1 MLESGF
7 SSATLCRRLA
17 PIRDLPDVT
26 RMRRSVLLLGGAV
39 LLTVGTLLRTEAFAQ
54 AGGQTT
60 LVYQGVD
67 RHYVLRRLS
76 NQTGP
81 LAVVVALHGL
91 NQPVGGFDEE

>member
-1 MLESGF
+1 
-7 SSATLCRRLA
+7 
-17 PIRDLPDVT
+17 
-26 RMRRSVLLLGGAV
+26 
-39 LLTVGTLLRTEAFAQ
+39 LRTEAFAQ

-81 LAVVVALHGL
+81 LAVAVALDGL